1 MSFTV
6 LQELKLGH
14 VLSYQYMADI
24 IPGNAIL
31 KSIGADSL
39 YGITIEQREVML
51 MFQVTTLIIC

>member
-31 KSIGADSL
+31 KSIGADHYMGSQL
-39 YGITIEQREVML
+39 NNVK
-51 MFQVTTLIIC
+51 